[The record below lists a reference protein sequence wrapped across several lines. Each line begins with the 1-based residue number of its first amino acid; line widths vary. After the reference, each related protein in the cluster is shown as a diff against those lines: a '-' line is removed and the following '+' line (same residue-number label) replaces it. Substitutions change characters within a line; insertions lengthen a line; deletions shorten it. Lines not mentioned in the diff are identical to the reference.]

1 MRVKFFAN
9 FNTWAQDFLFH
20 PLNIEAYFS
29 FIPSLRNIANLV
41 LGWIIWFIFEKV
53 AFVMR
58 MRLKMMFLFSK
69 IMWFFQRGF
78 CKGDYP
84 KNCNISLSNNIQM
97 IWVAFSKTVWSFGCK
112 EIVRIIAYL
121 KIVKKN
127 EGKAKQDFKLW

>member
-1 MRVKFFAN
+1 MSQNDV
-9 FNTWAQDFLFH
+9 
-20 PLNIEAYFS
+20 S
-29 FIPSLRNIANLV
+29 V
-41 LGWIIWFIFEKV
+41 
-53 AFVMR
+53 
-58 MRLKMMFLFSK
+58 SK
-69 IMWFFQRGF
+69 IMWFLQRDS
-78 CKGDYP
+78 CEGDYP